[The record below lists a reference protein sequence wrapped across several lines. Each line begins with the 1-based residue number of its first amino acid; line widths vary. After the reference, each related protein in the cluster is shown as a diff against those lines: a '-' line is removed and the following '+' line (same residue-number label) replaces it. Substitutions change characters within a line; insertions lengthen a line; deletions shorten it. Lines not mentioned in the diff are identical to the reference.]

1 MCYEE
6 KDMLHASRSEWLYY
20 QDACR
25 GVCLGQARVTC
36 D

>member
-25 GVCLGQARVTC
+25 GCAWDRHG
-36 D
+36 

>member
-20 QDACR
+20 QQDACR
-25 GVCLGQARVTC
+25 GCAWDRHG
-36 D
+36 